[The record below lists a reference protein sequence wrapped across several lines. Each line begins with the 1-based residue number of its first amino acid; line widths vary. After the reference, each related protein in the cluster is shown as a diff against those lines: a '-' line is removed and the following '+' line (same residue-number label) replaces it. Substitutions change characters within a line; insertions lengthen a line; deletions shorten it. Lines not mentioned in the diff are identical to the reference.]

1 MRISDWSSDVCS
13 SDLDN
18 IYLNLG
24 AGYGIPNTPVTL
36 TAGIGYNDGSLGLVS
51 PDGQYLD
58 WSVGAS
64 FAAGPLTLS
73 AQYIDTDVKKTGVKA
88 VDTLYDPT
96 VVLDRKSTR
105 LNSSH

>member
-1 MRISDWSSDVCS
+1 MVAYAPKQDSLGDR
-13 SDLDN
+13 DN

-51 PDGQYLD
+51 PDGQYVD

-73 AQYIDTDVKKTGVKA
+73 AQYRSEERRVGKECV
-88 VDTLYDPT
+88 
-96 VVLDRKSTR
+96 SQC
-105 LNSSH
+105 SSRWSRHH